1 MADEIEK
8 LREAL
13 KIAHAALMDQRKEVE
28 RLSDPRL
35 SSAELRIVDKHTL
48 DWPSFMRAFVAI
60 MTDRRNGMDD
70 HPALEL
76 EDKWDNA

>member
-13 KIAHAALMDQRKEVE
+13 KIAHAALIGQRKEIE
-28 RLSDPRL
+28 RLSNPRL

-48 DWPSFMRAFVAI
+48 DWPSFMRAFVAV
-60 MTDRRNGMDD
+60 MMDRRNGMDD